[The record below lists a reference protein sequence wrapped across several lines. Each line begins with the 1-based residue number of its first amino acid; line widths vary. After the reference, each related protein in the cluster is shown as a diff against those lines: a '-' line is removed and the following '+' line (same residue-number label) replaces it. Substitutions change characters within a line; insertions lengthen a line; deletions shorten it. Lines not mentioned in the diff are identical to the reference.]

1 MSWKL
6 IYYMIHQEHAILVD
20 VHDGDLCRS
29 VWDYSVLT
37 SQSSGASPYII
48 QSGDNKSI

>member
-1 MSWKL
+1 
-6 IYYMIHQEHAILVD
+6 MIHQEHAILVD